1 MAWAPLTRPG
11 PHARDKSLP
20 LVIVI
25 REILGYAKT
34 AREAR
39 HIINT
44 GKVRVDGAVRRDHRF
59 SVGLMDVLQIEG
71 AAESYRILP
80 KADAGLTP
88 TPIDQRETVYK
99 LCKIVGKKTIP
110 GGKTQINLHD
120 GRNMILPARD
130 PRQKTGEDYSVGA
143 AIQLGLPDQKIIGQI
158 QFQTGALGLV
168 VDGRNQG
175 LMGRVESI
183 ISGTHARRKT
193 VRIESSGGTFETPAA
208 YVIPIGTDKPLVGLG
223 KQ

>member
-1 MAWAPLTRPG
+1 M
-11 PHARDKSLP
+11 
-20 LVIVI
+20 II

-44 GKVRVDGAVRRDHRF
+44 GKVKVDGTVRRNHRF
-59 SVGLMDVLQIEG
+59 PIGLMDVLQIEG
-71 AAESYRILP
+71 AEESYRILP
-80 KADAGLTP
+80 KADVGLAP
-88 TPIDQRETVYK
+88 TPIDQKETLYK
-99 LCKIVGKKTIP
+99 LCRIVGKKTIP
-110 GGKTQINLHD
+110 GGSTQLNLHD
-120 GRNMILPARD
+120 GRNMIVPARD
-130 PRQKTGEDYSVGA
+130 PKQKTGEDYKVGA
-143 AIQLGLPDQKIIGQI
+143 AVQVKLPDQKIIGHV

-183 ISGTHARRKT
+183 LSGTHARRKT
-193 VRIESSGGTFETPAA
+193 VTIESTGGTFETPAA
-208 YVIPIGTDKPLVGLG
+208 YVIPVGTDKPLIALG